1 MKAMAGEVQTS
12 PTAGRWSRRGFLA
25 AAGAALSVLPGAF
38 SAGQRPEPE
47 GVIDT
52 HTHFYDPTRKEGVP
66 WPPKEEKS
74 LYRRVMPDDLQ
85 PLAKP
90 AGVIGTLVVEA
101 SVWVEDN
108 QWLLDLADH
117 EPFILGIVGRLEP
130 GADDFARQL
139 ARFGRHPKFKGIR
152 VGTWGGLPAL
162 GQARVLDD
170 YRRLADANL
179 TLDTNGGAERLPQVA
194 RLARAV
200 PGLRIVVN
208 HVANV
213 RVDGTAPPADWL
225 VGIRELAGLRQVFC
239 KLSGLVEGTGR
250 QPAPTDPGHYR
261 PVFDEVWRAFGPD
274 RLIYGSNWPVSER
287 FASYGAVQGLAQALL
302 AGKDAA
308 ARQACFA
315 GNARRAYRL
324 TAA

>member
-1 MKAMAGEVQTS
+1 MKAMAGKVQTR
-12 PTAGRWSRRGFLA
+12 PAPGRWSRRGFLA
-25 AAGAALSVLPGAF
+25 AAGVGLSVLPHVLA
-38 SAGQRPEPE
+38 AGQRPISE

-66 WPPKEEKS
+66 WPPKEEKL
-74 LYRRVMPDDLQ
+74 LYRRVMPDDLK

-90 AGVIGTLVVEA
+90 VGVIGTVVVEA

-108 QWLLDLADH
+108 QWLLDLADR
-117 EPFILGIVGRLEP
+117 EPLILGIVGRLEP
-130 GADDFARQL
+130 GAEDFARHL
-139 ARFGRHPKFKGIR
+139 ARFARHPKFKGIR

-162 GQARVLDD
+162 DQPRVLDD
-170 YRRLADANL
+170 YHRLADANL

-213 RVDGTAPPADWL
+213 RVDGSAPPAEWL
-225 VGIRELAGLRQVFC
+225 QGIRELAGLPQVFC

-261 PVFDEVWRAFGPD
+261 PVFDEVWRVFGPD

-287 FASYGAVQGLAQALL
+287 FTSYGAVQGLAQALL
-302 AGKDAA
+302 ADKEAT
-308 ARQACFA
+308 ARQACLA
-315 GNARRAYRL
+315 GNAQRAYRL
-324 TAA
+324 PAA